1 MSEPKC
7 TMTRRDFMRI
17 AGSATI
23 GAAVGV
29 NATAAEKSPSAKRAR
44 VVLVRDERAV
54 SADRKVNGE
63 VIAGMLDRGLSE
75 LLGISDPVECWRR
88 LVKPSD
94 VVGVKTNVW
103 RNLATPPELEKH
115 IKGRLM
121 EAGLPRSGVLIDDRG
136 ARRTL
141 GRCTA
146 LVNVRP
152 VRSHH
157 WSGIGGCIK
166 NMIMFSPR
174 PSVYHPDSCANLGAV
189 WSLPPVKGKTRLNI
203 LVALTPLF
211 YGRGPHHWDP
221 RYVWPYRGIFVSQD
235 PVAVDALGAHLLQT
249 KRRLQ
254 FGGER
259 PVTPTKHIEMAEQR
273 HHLGVSDLK
282 RIDLVKLGWKEDILI

>member
-1 MSEPKC
+1 MSEPKR

-23 GAAVGV
+23 GTAVGV
-29 NATAAEKSPSAKRAR
+29 GAMAAETSPSGKRAR

-54 SADRKVNGE
+54 AADGKVNGE
-63 VIAGMLDRGLSE
+63 VIAEMLDCGLSE
-75 LLGISDPVECWRR
+75 LLGLSDPVECWRR
-88 LVKPSD
+88 LVKPSE

-103 RNLATPPELEKH
+103 RNLPTPPELEKH

-121 EAGLPRSGVLIDDRG
+121 EVGLPRSGILIDDRG

-141 GRCTA
+141 GKCTA

-174 PSVYHPDSCANLGAV
+174 PSAYHPDSCANLGGV

-203 LVALTPLF
+203 LLALTPLF

-249 KRRLQ
+249 KRRLEL
-254 FGGER
+254 GGER

-273 HHLGVSDLK
+273 HRLGVSDLK
-282 RIDLVKLGWKEDILI
+282 RIDLVKLGWEEDILI